1 MYWLFT
7 DDCICFLTLLKQ
19 GESFL
24 FMIQNFQ
31 KKFTLQQD
39 KGKIHCPRLLSYQ
52 ILASFSKLLNNPS
65 QGMYSIHSN
74 YASTQ
79 NDISTSQL
87 PTFLLNSGKM
97 TPCSIQKLSF
107 CHQYLVRERKN
118 AQYHTLFSSTYQLPI
133 KIAYTSVKREY
144 SLGITCASAS
154 VSINQAT
161 LLTRSDFRGTLLA

>member
-1 MYWLFT
+1 
-7 DDCICFLTLLKQ
+7 
-19 GESFL
+19 
-24 FMIQNFQ
+24 MIQNFQ
-31 KKFTLQQD
+31 KKFTLQKD

-65 QGMYSIHSN
+65 QGMYSICSN

-79 NDISTSQL
+79 NDISTLISQL

-107 CHQYLVRERKN
+107 CHQYLVLEMKN
-118 AQYHTLFSSTYQLPI
+118 AQNHTLFSSTYQWLI
-133 KIAYTSVKREY
+133 KIAYTSV
-144 SLGITCASAS
+144 SVPAS

-161 LLTRSDFRGTLLA
+161 LLMRSDFRGTLLAWLTGFKVIDLLLFSGKLF